1 MLLNGKRL
9 EHLHFVGVSGIG
21 VSAAAKIT
29 LEAGTSVS
37 GSADLENEQTD
48 MLSSRGM
55 RFFLGHR
62 AENVNSADGLVV
74 SAAVPDNNPEIL
86 EAKRKG
92 IPLYLYSEFIGILMG
107 QKRGIAVAGTHGKT
121 TTTALVATILSRAG
135 LDPTV
140 VCGGVMRGFDT
151 NALFGRGEHFV
162 SEACEYNRSFLDL
175 RKRYAVVTNIE
186 SDHLDYYGSLDEIKG
201 AFRRFLQTIDPEGF
215 SVVNGD
221 DEGVRDVM
229 MGLERGAVFTVGEG
243 EANQYRV
250 EDVSGEFGVYSCS
263 VKSGTQTLLSLRLS
277 VPGRFNCG
285 NAALA
290 SVLALRLGVAK
301 ETVEGAVLAYAGT
314 KRRLE
319 HLGRVGESEV
329 YTDYGHHPTEIR
341 STLRALK
348 ERHPGQEL
356 CLVFQPHQYSRTLEL
371 FDEFVSSLSEP
382 DLIILTEI
390 YWQRDSEKYIGKV
403 TGEDLYAAVAK
414 RARSARFVPEKGQI
428 PRLLEGLGG
437 RCGVVLFMGAGDI
450 DDVAREYA
458 SGKEGRGL

>member
-1 MLLNGKRL
+1 MLLNGKRFD
-9 EHLHFVGVSGIG
+9 HIHFVGVSGIG
-21 VSAAAKIT
+21 VSAAAKIAI
-29 LEAGTSVS
+29 EAGVSVS
-37 GSADLENEQTD
+37 GSADMENEQTD
-48 MLSSRGM
+48 MLSHRGM

-74 SAAVPDNNPEIL
+74 SAAVPESNPEIL

-92 IPLYLYSEFIGILMG
+92 IPLYLYSEFIGMLMG

-121 TTTALVATILSRAG
+121 TTTALLAAILSRAG

-140 VCGGVMRGFDT
+140 VCGGVMCGFNT
-151 NALFGRGEHFV
+151 NALFGRGEYFV

-175 RKRYAVVTNIE
+175 QKRYAVVTNIE

-201 AFRRFLQTIDPEGF
+201 AFRRFLETVDPGGF

-221 DEGVRDVM
+221 DVGVRDVIRD
-229 MGLERGAVFTVGEG
+229 LERGTIFTVGEG
-243 EANQYRV
+243 DANFYRIT
-250 EDVSGEFGVYSCS
+250 DVSGSFGVYSCA
-263 VKSGTQTLLSLRLS
+263 VKHGAKPLLSLRLS

-290 SVLALRLGVAK
+290 SVLAVRLGVEG
-301 ETVEGAVLAYAGT
+301 ETVEEAVQAFSGT

-319 HLGRVGESEV
+319 RLGRVGESEI

-348 ERHPGQEL
+348 ERHPGQSL

-371 FDEFVSSLSEP
+371 FDEFVLALIEP
-382 DLIILTEI
+382 DVVILTDI
-390 YWQRDSEKYIGKV
+390 YWQRDAEKYVGKV
-403 TGEDLYAAVAK
+403 TGEDLFKAVAK
-414 RARSARFVPEKGQI
+414 RARSALFVPEKRGI
-428 PRLLEGLGG
+428 PRMLEGLEG
-437 RCGVVLFMGAGDI
+437 RCGVVVFMGAGDI
-450 DDVAREYA
+450 DDVARVYA
-458 SGKEGRGL
+458 SGGKGRSL